1 MKVDNLLGP
10 YLYQHKKL
18 FLPGIGLFTLDENA
32 VLPDETAKIK
42 MPIEGISFSMK
53 TGQQL
58 DDSLVQYIKEQTGKM
73 KPLAESD
80 LYSFIAEAYQFLNIG
95 KAFYFEGIGTLQK
108 NKDGAYTFT
117 AGTVIPQKTEEA
129 PVRYSDTSRKSTYNN
144 DSDTPASSRF
154 NAGKLIMALGM
165 LVALALIGWGIY
177 YFYNKNTTKINEA
190 VQNGSK
196 PAAVPD
202 SVATTSATA
211 RPITDS
217 SGKKPESA
225 SGNPKKDSAV
235 AIPMVKKDSVAA
247 AGTPTGNYTFILE
260 TTTKKA
266 RALKRYEQLK
276 GVTMLK
282 NYNNKVALETRD
294 SLSFKIYT
302 IVPCTPADTAHVK
315 QLLNAWYYGTKEV
328 KVKIDQ

>member
-1 MKVDNLLGP
+1 VKVDNLLGP

-18 FLPGIGLFTLDENA
+18 SLPGIGLFTLDENA

-58 DDSLVQYIKEQTGKM
+58 DDSLIQYIKEQTGKM

-144 DSDTPASSRF
+144 GSETPGSSRF
-154 NAGKLIMALGM
+154 NTGKLLLALGI
-165 LVALALIGWGIY
+165 LVTLALIGWGGY
-177 YFYNKNTTKINEA
+177 YLYNKNTGKSDET
-190 VQNGSK
+190 VQNESK

-202 SVATTSATA
+202 SATTTSATTQT
-211 RPITDS
+211 ITDS
-217 SGKKPESA
+217 SGKKPDTTTASLKESTVIA
-225 SGNPKKDSAV
+225 AT
-235 AIPMVKKDSVAA
+235 VKKDSVVTT
-247 AGTPTGNYTFILE
+247 GTPAGNYKFILE
-260 TTTKKA
+260 TTAKKA

-276 GVTMLK
+276 GVTVLK
-282 NYNNKVALETRD
+282 NYNNKVAIETKD

-302 IVPCTPADTAHVK
+302 IVTCTPADTAHVR
-315 QLLNAWYYGTKEV
+315 QLLNAWYYGTKGI